1 MKKLSLLLLLSVF
14 VFCGCSDDDDDIKN
28 EVVVR
33 FEKKLTDAESEFAPT
48 GNQPT
53 GYDVFETNIKDN
65 QSLIECNHYY
75 AAWGFAGGFTYTNK
89 TDISTPGSSNN
100 SAITGKGKDGTTYL
114 TIYTNS
120 YNTAKLT
127 NLKGEYGF
135 KGAWVTN
142 ATYAYLA
149 VKNGDDG
156 SDPSYVKKFTNDD
169 WFKITAVG
177 YKANDNEIGR
187 VDFYLAD
194 FRNGKTEIVKTWKWF
209 DWSSIKDADYIKFEM
224 SSTDNSEYENE
235 EGVLVSSMN
244 TPSYFCLDGITLI
257 ED

>member
-1 MKKLSLLLLLSVF
+1 MM
-14 VFCGCSDDDDDIKN
+14 
-28 EVVVR
+28 
-33 FEKKLTDAESEFAPT
+33 
-48 GNQPT
+48 
-53 GYDVFETNIKDN
+53 
-65 QSLIECNHYY
+65 
-75 AAWGFAGGFTYTNK
+75 
-89 TDISTPGSSNN
+89 
-100 SAITGKGKDGTTYL
+100 
-114 TIYTNS
+114 
-120 YNTAKLT
+120 
-127 NLKGEYGF
+127 
-135 KGAWVTN
+135 
-142 ATYAYLA
+142 
-149 VKNGDDG
+149 G

-194 FRNGKTEIVKTWKWF
+194 FRNGKTEIVNTWKWF

>member
-28 EVVVR
+28 EVVVS

-114 TIYTNS
+114 TI
-120 YNTAKLT
+120 
-127 NLKGEYGF
+127 
-135 KGAWVTN
+135 
-142 ATYAYLA
+142 
-149 VKNGDDG
+149 
-156 SDPSYVKKFTNDD
+156 
-169 WFKITAVG
+169 
-177 YKANDNEIGR
+177 
-187 VDFYLAD
+187 
-194 FRNGKTEIVKTWKWF
+194 
-209 DWSSIKDADYIKFEM
+209 
-224 SSTDNSEYENE
+224 
-235 EGVLVSSMN
+235 
-244 TPSYFCLDGITLI
+244 
-257 ED
+257 

>member
-1 MKKLSLLLLLSVF
+1 ML
-14 VFCGCSDDDDDIKN
+14 
-28 EVVVR
+28 
-33 FEKKLTDAESEFAPT
+33 
-48 GNQPT
+48 
-53 GYDVFETNIKDN
+53 DVFAKTIGDLW
-65 QSLIECNHYY
+65 QSSGLASMQWQNWVMI
-75 AAWGFAGGFTYTNK
+75 
-89 TDISTPGSSNN
+89 
-100 SAITGKGKDGTTYL
+100 AIL
-114 TIYTNS
+114 
-120 YNTAKLT
+120 
-127 NLKGEYGF
+127 
-135 KGAWVTN
+135 AWVTN

-194 FRNGKTEIVKTWKWF
+194 FRNGKTEIVNTWKWF

>member
-28 EVVVR
+28 EVVVS

-169 WFKITAVG
+169 WFKITADG
-177 YKANDNEIGR
+177 YKANDNEKG
-187 VDFYLAD
+187 
-194 FRNGKTEIVKTWKWF
+194 
-209 DWSSIKDADYIKFEM
+209 
-224 SSTDNSEYENE
+224 
-235 EGVLVSSMN
+235 
-244 TPSYFCLDGITLI
+244 
-257 ED
+257 